1 MGLRPHFLSAFLIA
15 FLMVRQLRDFALPIL
30 LSRRLGA
37 TSSAFRFFLRHAFR
51 TAARPGTIGT
61 SRSFPLFGMPS
72 LPCRNCRRTR
82 MIPGIDIERPIRA
95 GPAGIIA
102 EQEDHKKEP
111 AGDVLFR
118 ARP

>member
-1 MGLRPHFLSAFLIA
+1 
-15 FLMVRQLRDFALPIL
+15 
-30 LSRRLGA
+30 
-37 TSSAFRFFLRHAFR
+37 
-51 TAARPGTIGT
+51 
-61 SRSFPLFGMPS
+61 
-72 LPCRNCRRTR
+72 